1 MAAIQKRIVKWGKRN
16 PFSRRF
22 NAKYDEDVIAG
33 WRSNLG
39 RIRRD
44 FEVRFFTFVGQLLSF
59 RSQTG
64 LAVKTDGGISNV
76 HQESSSSHVDAH
88 NPSHDIASSPSLVVP
103 GGRHDVSNANT
114 VKPNVQVQGD
124 LANTRTV
131 SSRIHPDVSKN
142 KNADVRNRAVSA
154 PRVPTP
160 E

>member
-1 MAAIQKRIVKWGKRN
+1 MAAIQKRIVKWGKRS

-22 NAKYDEDVIAG
+22 NEKYDEDAIAD
-33 WRSNLG
+33 WRLDLG

-64 LAVKTDGGISNV
+64 LAAKTDAGISNV

-88 NPSHDIASSPSLVVP
+88 NPSHDASSPSLVVP

-154 PRVPTP
+154 PRVPAP